1 MIFRNIIFLYIIT
14 NNMPKTAMEII
25 PHQLHLTKAQK
36 INLIKGKP
44 VNVSHAN
51 MGSGAGN
58 VVITLT
64 PTNARKMMTAYK
76 NGKGVRLSM
85 SQPELMGTYKHGKGF
100 FDDVGSFFTRDIP
113 TFFTQTAPRFL
124 IRDAV
129 PAVVGGLTGIA
140 AGVAGANPVLGAV
153 AGAAASAGTKA
164 GTDALADQLGLGLYG
179 VSATGGHGLYGVM
192 GSRGGRGK
200 LSITHG
206 GGKMKKGSPEM
217 KAHMA
222 KLRAMRKGNKGEG
235 ILDDIKAGA
244 ERAGQFVKEG
254 AKKAIDLVGGEKAAK
269 DLGIKA
275 GKMVLDPLANVIG
288 SAVEKKF
295 GKSAGEAVKLA
306 MKKAGAYGLDKLD
319 EYDLTEESAEAIK
332 KEAKD
337 LVIDEVKEAIDN
349 LKPEIRSVAL
359 EAMMSGGDKKE
370 AVKKGAKKIG
380 EKAKKYAMEQ
390 LKKPY
395 QRKGKIAVEDFSDEL
410 LPNPIGGEGVRQSKP
425 YRRVM
430 RDTFNAPVIANPVG
444 NAPVA
449 NFRPNPRVMPSST
462 LMTLSPFQTPTA
474 PAMNPFTPTTY
485 AQEGGQ
491 GSGYGGIRLQGIR
504 PADTRGHSAIQ
515 VRGASG
521 GRGLYGINP

>member
-1 MIFRNIIFLYIIT
+1 MFLYIIT
-14 NNMPKTAMEII
+14 NNMPKTATEII

-44 VNVSHAN
+44 VNVSHGN

-100 FDDVGSFFTRDIP
+100 FDDVGSFFTKDIP
-113 TFFTQTAPRFL
+113 TFFTQTAPRFI
-124 IRDAV
+124 IRDAI
-129 PAVVGGLTGIA
+129 PAAVGGLTGIA

-153 AGAAASAGTKA
+153 AGAAAASGTKL
-164 GTDALADQLGLGLYG
+164 GTDALADSLGLGLYG
-179 VSATGGHGLYGVM
+179 VASGGHGLYGV
-192 GSRGGRGK
+192 SARGGSG
-200 LSITHG
+200 L
-206 GGKMKKGSPEM
+206 KKGSPEM
-217 KAHMA
+217 KARMA

-254 AKKAIDLVGGEKAAK
+254 AKKAIDLVGGEEAAK
-269 DLGIKA
+269 ALGVKA
-275 GKMVLDPLANVIG
+275 GKAVLDPLANVIG

-295 GKSAGEAVKLA
+295 GKTAGEAVKLA
-306 MKKAGAYGLDKLD
+306 MKKAGSYGLDKLD
-319 EYDLTEESAEAIK
+319 EYDLSEESAEAIK

-337 LVIDEVKEAIDN
+337 LVVDEVKEAIDN

-359 EAMMSGGDKKE
+359 EALMSGDKKE

-380 EKAKKYAMEQ
+380 DKATKYAMEQ

-395 QRKGKIAVEDFSDEL
+395 QRKQKKSAMVDDDEL
-410 LPNPIGGEGVRQSKP
+410 LPNPIGGEGVRQSKV

-430 RDTFNAPVIANPVG
+430 KDTFNAPVMMSSG
-444 NAPVA
+444 RNAPVA

-462 LMTLSPFQTPTA
+462 LMTLSPYQTPTA

-491 GSGYGGIRLQGIR
+491 GSGYGGVRLQGIR
-504 PADTRGHSAIQ
+504 PADTRGQ
-515 VRGASG
+515 NGLQLRG
-521 GRGLYGINP
+521 GRGMYGVGP

>member
-1 MIFRNIIFLYIIT
+1 MIFRNKIFLYII
-14 NNMPKTAMEII
+14 NYNMPKTATEII

-44 VNVSHAN
+44 VNVSHSN

-64 PTNARKMMTAYK
+64 PANARKMMTAYK

-85 SQPELMGTYKHGKGF
+85 SQPEILGTYKHGKGF

-113 TFFTQTAPRFL
+113 TFFTQTAPRFI
-124 IRDAV
+124 IRDAI
-129 PAVVGGLTGIA
+129 PAAVGGLTGIA

-153 AGAAASAGTKA
+153 AGAAAASGTKL
-164 GTDALADQLGLGLYG
+164 GTDALADSLGLGLYG
-179 VSATGGHGLYGVM
+179 VSSSGGHGLYGVM

-206 GGKMKKGSPEM
+206 GGLKKGSPEM

-222 KLRAMRKGNKGEG
+222 KLRAMRRGNKGEG

-275 GKMVLDPLANVIG
+275 GKAVLDPLANVIG

-295 GKSAGEAVKLA
+295 GKTAGEAVKLA

-319 EYDLTEESAEAIK
+319 DYDLTEESADAIK

-337 LVIDEVKEAIDN
+337 LVVEEVKEAIDN

-359 EAMMSGGDKKE
+359 EALMSGDKKE

-380 EKAKKYAMEQ
+380 DKASKYAMEQ

-395 QRKGKIAVEDFSDEL
+395 QRKMKQQADIADEL
-410 LPNPIGGEGVRQSKP
+410 LPNPMGGEGVRQSRP

-430 RDTFNAPVIANPVG
+430 ADTFNAPVLSTQVR

-449 NFRPNPRVMPSST
+449 NFRPNPRVLPSST
-462 LMTLSPFQTPTA
+462 LQTLSPYQNPTA
-474 PAMNPFTPTTY
+474 PAMNPFVPTTY

-491 GSGYGGIRLQGIR
+491 GSGYGGVRLIGIR

-515 VRGASG
+515 MRGASG
-521 GRGLYGINP
+521 GRGLYGIGP

>member
-1 MIFRNIIFLYIIT
+1 
-14 NNMPKTAMEII
+14 
-25 PHQLHLTKAQK
+25 
-36 INLIKGKP
+36 
-44 VNVSHAN
+44 

-85 SQPELMGTYKHGKGF
+85 TQPELMGTYKHGKGF
-100 FDDVGSFFTRDIP
+100 FDDVGDFFTRDIP
-113 TFFTQTAPRFL
+113 TFFTKTAPRF
-124 IRDAV
+124 IVRDAI
-129 PAVVGGLTGIA
+129 PAAVGGMTGIA
-140 AGVAGANPVLGAV
+140 AGVAGMNPVLGAV
-153 AGAAASAGTKA
+153 AGAAAAAGTKA
-164 GTDALADQLGLGLYG
+164 GTDALADHLGLGLYG
-179 VSATGGHGLYGVM
+179 VAGSGGHGLYGVA
-192 GSRGGRGK
+192 GARGGRGK

-206 GGKMKKGSPEM
+206 GGLKKGSPEM
-217 KAHMA
+217 KAKMA

-235 ILDDIKAGA
+235 FLDDLKAGA
-244 ERAGQFVKEG
+244 DKAGSFLKEG
-254 AKKAIDLVGGEKAAK
+254 AKKAIDLVGGEEAAK
-269 DLGIKA
+269 ALGVKA

-288 SAVEKKF
+288 AAVEKKF
-295 GKSAGEAVKLA
+295 GKASGEAVKLA

-319 EYDLTEESAEAIK
+319 EYDLSEESAAAIK
-332 KEAKD
+332 QEAKD

-359 EAMMSGGDKKE
+359 EALMSGDKKE

-380 EKAKKYAMEQ
+380 DKAKDYAMEQ

-395 QRKGKIAVEDFSDEL
+395 QRKKKAVVDDVADEL
-410 LPNPIGGEGVRQSKP
+410 LPNPIGGEGVRQSAI

-430 RDTFNAPVIANPVG
+430 KDTYNAPVATGGVR

-462 LMTLSPFQTPTA
+462 LMTLSPYQVPTA
-474 PAMNPFTPTTY
+474 PAMNPFVPTTY
-485 AQEGGQ
+485 KQEGGQ
-491 GSGYGGIRLQGIR
+491 GSGYGGVRLMGIR
-504 PADTRGHSAIQ
+504 PADTRGQ
-515 VRGASG
+515 NGLQLRG

>member
-1 MIFRNIIFLYIIT
+1 
-14 NNMPKTAMEII
+14 MEII

-44 VNVSHAN
+44 VNVSHSN

-100 FDDVGSFFTRDIP
+100 FDDVGSFFTKDIP

-124 IRDAV
+124 VRDAI
-129 PAVVGGLTGIA
+129 PAAVGGLTGIA
-140 AGVAGANPVLGAV
+140 AGVAGMNPVLGAV
-153 AGAAASAGTKA
+153 AGAAAGSATKL
-164 GTDALADQLGLGLYG
+164 GTDALADSLGLGLYG
-179 VSATGGHGLYGVM
+179 IASGGHGLYGVA
-192 GSRGGRGK
+192 GARGGNG
-200 LSITHG
+200 
-206 GGKMKKGSPEM
+206 MKKGSAEM
-217 KAHMA
+217 KARMA
-222 KLRAMRKGNKGEG
+222 KLRAMRRTNKGEG

-244 ERAGQFVKEG
+244 ERAGSFIKEG
-254 AKKAIDLVGGEKAAK
+254 AKKAVDLVGGEEAAK
-269 DLGIKA
+269 ALGVKA
-275 GKMVLDPLANVIG
+275 GKMVLDPLASVIG
-288 SAVEKKF
+288 DAVGKKF
-295 GKSAGEAVKLA
+295 GKASGEAVKLA

-319 EYDLTEESAEAIK
+319 EYDLSEESATAIK
-332 KEAKD
+332 QEAKD

-359 EAMMSGGDKKE
+359 EALMSSDKKE

-380 EKAKKYAMEQ
+380 DKAKDYAMEQ

-395 QRKGKIAVEDFSDEL
+395 QKKGKKVAEEVADEL
-410 LPNPIGGEGVRQSKP
+410 LPNPIGGEGVRQSRP

-430 RDTFNAPVIANPVG
+430 ADTFNAPVLSTQVR

-449 NFRPNPRVMPSST
+449 NFRPNPRVLPSST
-462 LMTLSPFQTPTA
+462 LMTLSPYQNPSA

-491 GSGYGGIRLQGIR
+491 GSGYGGIQLLGMR
-504 PADTRGHSAIQ
+504 PNNTRGHSAIQ
-515 VRGASG
+515 MRGASG
-521 GRGLYGINP
+521 GRGMYGVGP

>member
-1 MIFRNIIFLYIIT
+1 
-14 NNMPKTAMEII
+14 MPKTAIEII

-44 VNVSHAN
+44 VNVSHSN

-85 SQPELMGTYKHGKGF
+85 SQPEILGTYKHGKGF
-100 FDDVGSFFTRDIP
+100 FDDVGDFFTRDIP
-113 TFFTQTAPRFL
+113 TFFTQTAPRFI

-129 PAVVGGLTGIA
+129 PAAIGGLTGIA
-140 AGVAGANPVLGAV
+140 AGVAGMNPVLGAV
-153 AGAAASAGTKA
+153 AGAAAGSAAKLGA
-164 GTDALADQLGLGLYG
+164 DALADSVGLGLYG
-179 VSATGGHGLYGVM
+179 ISASGGHGLYGVQ
-192 GSRGGRGK
+192 GARGGKGK

-206 GGKMKKGSPEM
+206 GGIKKGSAEM
-217 KAHMA
+217 KAKMA

-235 ILDDIKAGA
+235 FLDDLKAGA
-244 ERAGQFVKEG
+244 DKAGDFFKEG

-269 DLGIKA
+269 ELGVKA
-275 GKMVLDPLANVIG
+275 GKMVLEPLANVIG
-288 SAVEKKF
+288 AAVEKKF
-295 GKSAGEAVKLA
+295 GKSSGEAVKLA
-306 MKKAGAYGLDKLD
+306 MKKAGSYGLDKLD
-319 EYDLTEESAEAIK
+319 EYDLSEESAAAIK
-332 KEAKD
+332 QEAKD

-359 EAMMSGGDKKE
+359 EAMMSGGSKKE
-370 AVKKGAKKIG
+370 MLKKGAAKLKD
-380 EKAKKYAMEQ
+380 KAKDYAMEQ

-395 QRKGKIAVEDFSDEL
+395 QKKGKKAVAVAEEDLADEL
-410 LPNPIGGEGVRQSKP
+410 LPNPIGGEGVRQSKIF
-425 YRRVM
+425 RRVM
-430 RDTFNAPVIANPVG
+430 KDTYNAPVIASAG
-444 NAPVA
+444 RNAPVA
-449 NFRPNPRVMPSST
+449 NFRPNPRVMPSSN

-474 PAMNPFTPTTY
+474 PAMNPFTPSTY

-515 VRGASG
+515 MRGASG
-521 GRGLYGINP
+521 GRGLYGVH

>member
-1 MIFRNIIFLYIIT
+1 
-14 NNMPKTAMEII
+14 MPKTATEII

-44 VNVSHAN
+44 VNVSHSN

-100 FDDVGSFFTRDIP
+100 FDDVGSFFTKDIP
-113 TFFTQTAPRFL
+113 TFFTQTAPRFI
-124 IRDAV
+124 IRDAI
-129 PAVVGGLTGIA
+129 PAAVGGLTGIA

-153 AGAAASAGTKA
+153 AGAAAASGTKL
-164 GTDALADQLGLGLYG
+164 GTDALADSLGLGLYG
-179 VSATGGHGLYGVM
+179 VSASGGHGLYGVQ
-192 GSRGGRGK
+192 GARGGRGK

-206 GGKMKKGSPEM
+206 GGLKKGSAEM
-217 KAHMA
+217 KAKMA
-222 KLRAMRKGNKGEG
+222 KLRAMRKGKGMSCEYEEGEG
-235 ILDDIKAGA
+235 ILDDIRAGA

-254 AKKAIDLVGGEKAAK
+254 AKKAIDLVGGEEAAK
-269 DLGIKA
+269 ALGVKA
-275 GKMVLDPLANVIG
+275 GKAVLDPLANVIG

-295 GKSAGEAVKLA
+295 GKTAGEAVKLA
-306 MKKAGAYGLDKLD
+306 MKKAGSYGLDKLD
-319 EYDLTEESAEAIK
+319 EYDLSEESAEAIK

-337 LVIDEVKEAIDN
+337 LVVDEVKEAIDN

-359 EAMMSGGDKKE
+359 EALMSGDKKE

-380 EKAKKYAMEQ
+380 DKATKYAMEQ

-395 QRKGKIAVEDFSDEL
+395 QRKQKVKDVGDDL
-410 LPNPIGGEGVRQSKP
+410 LPDPRGGEGVRQSKP

-430 RDTFNAPVIANPVG
+430 KDTFNAPVIASAGRNV
-444 NAPVA
+444 PVA
-449 NFRPNPRVMPSST
+449 NFKPNPRVMPAST
-462 LMTLSPFQTPTA
+462 LMTLSPYQTPTA

-491 GSGYGGIRLQGIR
+491 GSGYGGIRLQGVR
-504 PADTRGHSAIQ
+504 PADTRGHSGIQ
-515 VRGASG
+515 MRGASG

>member
-1 MIFRNIIFLYIIT
+1 
-14 NNMPKTAMEII
+14 MPKTAIEII

-44 VNVSHAN
+44 VNVSHGN

-113 TFFTQTAPRFL
+113 TFFTSTAPRFL

-153 AGAAASAGTKA
+153 AGAAASAATKA
-164 GTDALADQLGLGLYG
+164 GTDKLADDLGFGLYG
-179 VSATGGHGLYGVM
+179 VSATGGHGLYGVNA
-192 GSRGGRGK
+192 RGGNG
-200 LSITHG
+200 
-206 GGKMKKGSPEM
+206 MKKGSAEM
-217 KAHMA
+217 KARMA

-235 ILDDIKAGA
+235 FLDDIKAGA

-288 SAVEKKF
+288 TAVEKKF

-319 EYDLTEESAEAIK
+319 EYDLSEESAEAIK

-380 EKAKKYAMEQ
+380 EKAKKYALEQ

-395 QRKGKIAVEDFSDEL
+395 QRKAKKAVEDLSDEL
-410 LPNPIGGEGVRQSKP
+410 LPNPIGGEGVRQSKV

-430 RDTFNAPVIANPVG
+430 KDTYNAPVIANPVG

-474 PAMNPFTPTTY
+474 PAMNPFTPSTY

-515 VRGASG
+515 MRGASG

>member
-1 MIFRNIIFLYIIT
+1 
-14 NNMPKTAMEII
+14 
-25 PHQLHLTKAQK
+25 
-36 INLIKGKP
+36 
-44 VNVSHAN
+44 

-100 FDDVGSFFTRDIP
+100 FDDVGSFFTKDIP
-113 TFFTQTAPRFL
+113 TFFTATAPRFL
-124 IRDAV
+124 IREAV

-153 AGAAASAGTKA
+153 AGAAAGAATKA
-164 GTDALADQLGLGLYG
+164 GTDKLADDLGFGLYG
-179 VSATGGHGLYGVM
+179 MNASGGHGLYGVM
-192 GSRGGRGK
+192 GARGGKGK

-206 GGKMKKGSPEM
+206 GGMKKGSAEM
-217 KAHMA
+217 KAKMA
-222 KLRAMRKGNKGEG
+222 KLRAMRGGNKGEG
-235 ILDDIKAGA
+235 FLDDIKAGA
-244 ERAGQFVKEG
+244 EKAGAFVKSG
-254 AKKAIDLVGGEKAAK
+254 AKKAIDLVGGEEAAK
-269 DLGIKA
+269 ALGVKA

-288 SAVEKKF
+288 DAVGAKF
-295 GKSAGEAVKLA
+295 GKASGEAVKLA

-319 EYDLTEESAEAIK
+319 EYDLSEESATAIK
-332 KEAKD
+332 QEAKD

-359 EAMMSGGDKKE
+359 EAMMGGGSKKDML
-370 AVKKGAKKIG
+370 KKGAKKLG
-380 EKAKKYAMEQ
+380 DKAKDYAMEQ

-395 QRKGKIAVEDFSDEL
+395 QRKAKKVAEEVADEL

-430 RDTFNAPVIANPVG
+430 RDTFNAPVVASAG
-444 NAPVA
+444 RNAPVA

-474 PAMNPFTPTTY
+474 PAMNPFTPSTY

-515 VRGASG
+515 MRGASG
-521 GRGLYGINP
+521 GRGLYGVH

>member
-1 MIFRNIIFLYIIT
+1 MIFRNKIFLYIIT
-14 NNMPKTAMEII
+14 NNMPKTAIEII

-44 VNVSHAN
+44 VNVSHGN

-113 TFFTQTAPRFL
+113 TFFTSTAPRFL

-153 AGAAASAGTKA
+153 AGAAASAATKA
-164 GTDALADQLGLGLYG
+164 GTDKLADDLGFGLYG
-179 VSATGGHGLYGVM
+179 VSATGGHGLYGVNA
-192 GSRGGRGK
+192 RGGNG
-200 LSITHG
+200 
-206 GGKMKKGSPEM
+206 MKKGSAEM
-217 KAHMA
+217 KARMA

-235 ILDDIKAGA
+235 FLDDIKAGA

-288 SAVEKKF
+288 TAVEKKF

-319 EYDLTEESAEAIK
+319 EYDLSEESAEAIK

-380 EKAKKYAMEQ
+380 EKAKKYALEQ

-395 QRKGKIAVEDFSDEL
+395 QRKAKKAVEDLSDEL
-410 LPNPIGGEGVRQSKP
+410 LPNPIGGEGVRQSKV

-430 RDTFNAPVIANPVG
+430 KDTYNAPVIANPVG

-474 PAMNPFTPTTY
+474 PAMNPFTPSTY

-515 VRGASG
+515 MRGASG

>member
-1 MIFRNIIFLYIIT
+1 
-14 NNMPKTAMEII
+14 MPKTAMEII

-44 VNVSHAN
+44 VNVSHKN

-179 VSATGGHGLYGVM
+179 VSATGGHGLYGVQ
-192 GSRGGRGK
+192 GARGGRG
-200 LSITHG
+200 
-206 GGKMKKGSPEM
+206 MKKGSPEM

-275 GKMVLDPLANVIG
+275 GKAVLDPLANVIG

-337 LVIDEVKEAIDN
+337 LVVDEVKEAIDN

-359 EAMMSGGDKKE
+359 EALMSGDKKE

-380 EKAKKYAMEQ
+380 EKASKYAMEQ

-395 QRKGKIAVEDFSDEL
+395 QRKAKKVVEDLGDEL

-430 RDTFNAPVIANPVG
+430 KDTYNAPVITSAG
-444 NAPVA
+444 RNAPVA
-449 NFRPNPRVMPSST
+449 NFKPNPRVMPSSN

-474 PAMNPFTPTTY
+474 PAMNPFVPTTY

-491 GSGYGGIRLQGIR
+491 GSGYGGVRLSGVR

-515 VRGASG
+515 MRGASG

>member
-1 MIFRNIIFLYIIT
+1 
-14 NNMPKTAMEII
+14 
-25 PHQLHLTKAQK
+25 
-36 INLIKGKP
+36 
-44 VNVSHAN
+44 

-64 PTNARKMMTAYK
+64 PANARKMMTAYK

-100 FDDVGSFFTRDIP
+100 FDDVGNFFTADIP
-113 TFFTQTAPRFL
+113 KFFTQTAPRFL

-140 AGVAGANPVLGAV
+140 AGVAGMNPVLGAV
-153 AGAAASAGTKA
+153 AGAAAGSATKA
-164 GTDALADQLGLGLYG
+164 GTDALADSLGYGLYG
-179 VSATGGHGLYGVM
+179 VSASGGHGLYGVQ
-192 GSRGGRGK
+192 GARGGRG
-200 LSITHG
+200 L
-206 GGKMKKGSPEM
+206 KKGSPEM
-217 KAHMA
+217 KARMA

-244 ERAGQFVKEG
+244 ERAGAFVKEG
-254 AKKAIDLVGGEKAAK
+254 AKKAIDLVGGEEAAK
-269 DLGIKA
+269 ALGVKA

-288 SAVEKKF
+288 DAVGAKF
-295 GKSAGEAVKLA
+295 GKASGEAVKLA
-306 MKKAGAYGLDKLD
+306 MKKAGSYGLDKLD
-319 EYDLTEESAEAIK
+319 EYDLSEESAAAIK
-332 KEAKD
+332 QEAKD

-359 EAMMSGGDKKE
+359 EAMMSGGSKKDML
-370 AVKKGAKKIG
+370 KKGAKKLG
-380 EKAKKYAMEQ
+380 DKAKEYAMSQ

-395 QRKGKIAVEDFSDEL
+395 QKKGKKVAEEVADEL

-425 YRRVM
+425 YRRIM
-430 RDTFNAPVIANPVG
+430 KDTFNAPVITSAG
-444 NAPVA
+444 RNAPVA
-449 NFRPNPRVMPSST
+449 NFKPNPRVMPSST

-474 PAMNPFTPTTY
+474 PAMNPFVPTTY
-485 AQEGGQ
+485 KQEGGQ
-491 GSGYGGIRLQGIR
+491 GSGYGGVRLMGVR

-515 VRGASG
+515 MRGASG